1 MHGEHHGEC
10 GQHLLTQVAGLV
22 GSGHSGTVAQGSW
35 ALSDDGI
42 TKEFCCSI
50 NLLQK
55 SFLAILHTWIMLGI
69 QQEKMSHQVIA
80 TGEQG
85 VNYLGAALEEL
96 RR

>member
-1 MHGEHHGEC
+1 MENIMASVASISSNRWLDWS
-10 GQHLLTQVAGLV
+10 GQV
-22 GSGHSGTVAQGSW
+22 TVAQGSW

-85 VNYLGAALEEL
+85 VN
-96 RR
+96 